1 MKREE
6 SIRALLRKAG
16 SEFNALRKEYEASLH
31 EKVVRED
38 FKVSIKNVFENLRSS
53 LDYLAHDIFETHCS
67 TTKKPDK
74 LCFPI
79 RHTPQEFNAAIR
91 KDYPGLP
98 LAAKSVFNLIESIQP
113 YKDPWLGQFNKLNN
127 HNKHQ
132 DLVEQARTEARHVTV
147 SGGGGSVSWTPGVTF
162 SGNVSV
168 MGVPIDP
175 RTQLPVPNNLV
186 RTQVIVWVDFRFK
199 ELDLP
204 VLSFTEQSIQQVGK
218 LFQQLLPL
226 V

>member
-1 MKREE
+1 MKREA
-6 SIRALLRKAG
+6 SVRALLKKAG
-16 SEFNALRKEYEASLH
+16 SEFSELRKAYEASLN

-67 TTKKPDK
+67 ATRKPSK
-74 LCFPI
+74 LYFPI
-79 RHTPQEFNAAIR
+79 RHTSHEFNAAIG

-98 LAAKSVFNLIESIQP
+98 LAAKPVFCLLESIQP
-113 YKDPWLGQFNKLNN
+113 YKDPWLGQFSKLNN

-132 DLVEQARTEARHVTV
+132 DLVEQERTETRHVTV
-147 SGGGGSVSWTPGVTF
+147 SGGGGSVSWNSGVVF

-175 RTQLPVPNNLV
+175 RTQLPVPSNLV
-186 RTQVIVWVDFRFK
+186 KTQVIVWVDFRFK
-199 ELDLP
+199 ELGLP
-204 VLSFTEQSIQQVGK
+204 VLSFTEQSIQRVGK
-218 LFQQLLPL
+218 LFHQLLPL